1 MLVKLLNR
9 KKNNSAELLKV
20 SNISEVPKVALCGLE
35 LGFVYTIQNFKAEN
49 FPLNCILFSQAGFNG
64 SFFNDCFAE
73 RFDDAEEA
81 PRFQHPLPDGEL
93 GSTAQ
98 HAPSNGVRANE
109 SDWTHRTGG
118 LSPLRLAVAGRTQCD
133 REGTFRQQHQWTALP
148 GLATIAILFCLP
160 EGRR

>member
-1 MLVKLLNR
+1 M
-9 KKNNSAELLKV
+9 A
-20 SNISEVPKVALCGLE
+20 P
-35 LGFVYTIQNFKAEN
+35 
-49 FPLNCILFSQAGFNG
+49 FSIVL
-64 SFFNDCFAE
+64 NDCFAE

-118 LSPLRLAVAGRTQCD
+118 LSPLRLAVASRTQCH

-148 GLATIAILFCLP
+148 GLAIIAILFCLLFTSRAAAWSCCCNVVVVGGP
-160 EGRR
+160 SNSGSC